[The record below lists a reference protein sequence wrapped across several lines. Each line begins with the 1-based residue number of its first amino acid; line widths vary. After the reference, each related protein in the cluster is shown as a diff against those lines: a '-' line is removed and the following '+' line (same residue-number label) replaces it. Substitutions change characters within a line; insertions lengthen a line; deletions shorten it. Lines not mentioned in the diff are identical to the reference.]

1 MVRLTRDD
9 LRVIGSLVYSVLR
22 SEQTEALASSVIHT
36 AKAHRL
42 CDLAD
47 FGTLLFC
54 VQHRLAYVQH
64 RLAYV
69 PKLYWSP

>member
-54 VQHRLAYVQH
+54 VQHRLAYV
-64 RLAYV
+64 
-69 PKLYWSP
+69 PKPYWSPQY